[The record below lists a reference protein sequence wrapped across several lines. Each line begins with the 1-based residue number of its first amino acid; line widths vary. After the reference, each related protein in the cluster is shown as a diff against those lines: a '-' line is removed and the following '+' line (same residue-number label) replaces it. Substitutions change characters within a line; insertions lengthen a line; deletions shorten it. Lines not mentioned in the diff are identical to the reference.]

1 MKKLMPIVALVCLI
15 SSVVAAAA
23 ETQSEGLEIAMG
35 PEWKPAFSAHTRKL
49 THLEFIRVGA
59 DIDNWKVFHLSG
71 RQT

>member
-1 MKKLMPIVALVCLI
+1 MKKLMPIVALVCRI

-23 ETQSEGLEIAMG
+23 ETQSEGMEIAMG

-59 DIDNWKVFHLSG
+59 DIDNCKVFHLSG